1 MKVLDLFCGAGGF
14 ASGFSADSAYHLAI
28 DFDENALATYSANYP
43 QADTWN
49 GDIGAIHSSEIE
61 ARMGGC
67 PDIVLASPPCE
78 EFSKANPGSRR
89 PATDRIYGAGSAKL
103 VLDAIR
109 IIGDLSPMVF
119 IIENVAAILHAGGKR
134 ILTKELKRVGV
145 DDVWFNLIR
154 AHQHG
159 NPSKRL
165 RVFVSNIKLQPR
177 FQSSPS
183 VIETIGDLP
192 PLDTEAIL
200 EPGRHVSNHDLIPL
214 SEERS
219 KAVRRTGFGRGAR
232 HFRTSRT
239 KSRANWVRLRPNQLA
254 TSVIGL
260 SRYIHPYQDRL
271 LTVRE
276 HARLMSYPDS
286 FVFHG
291 PTDSQFNQVGESVP
305 PVISHLLRKE
315 AEAYIG

>member
-1 MKVLDLFCGAGGF
+1 LKVLDLFCGAGGF
-14 ASGFSADSAYHLAI
+14 ASGFSEGSSHHLAI
-28 DFDENALATYSANYP
+28 DCDENALATYSGNYSH
-43 QADTWN
+43 ADTWLD
-49 GDIGAIHSSEIE
+49 DISTIHSTEIE
-61 ARMGGC
+61 TRMGGT
-67 PDIVLASPPCE
+67 PDVILASPPCE
-78 EFSKANPGSRR
+78 EFSKANPESCK
-89 PATDRIYGAGSAKL
+89 PAAERIYGRGTARL

-109 IIGDLSPMVF
+109 IIGDLSPRVF
-119 IIENVAAILHAGGKR
+119 IIENVAAILQAGGKR
-134 ILTKELKRVGV
+134 IIQRELHRVGA

-165 RVFVSNIKLQPR
+165 RVFISNIR
-177 FQSSPS
+177 FQPDRRSPPS
-183 VIETIGDLP
+183 VIEAIGDLP
-192 PLDTEAIL
+192 PLDIAAIL
-200 EPGRHVSNHDLIPL
+200 QPGHFVANHDLIPL
-214 SEERS
+214 SRERT
-219 KAVRRTGFGRGAR
+219 KAVRRTTFGHGAR

-286 FVFHG
+286 FEFQG
-291 PTDSQFNQVGESVP
+291 PIDSQFNQVGESVP
-305 PVISHLLRKE
+305 PIISHLLRKE
-315 AEAYIG
+315 AEAHLE